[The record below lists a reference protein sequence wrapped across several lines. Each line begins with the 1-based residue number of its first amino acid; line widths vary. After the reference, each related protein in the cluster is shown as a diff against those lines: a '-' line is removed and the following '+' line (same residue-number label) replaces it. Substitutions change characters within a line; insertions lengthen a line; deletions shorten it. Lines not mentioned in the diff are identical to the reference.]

1 MDKHIVENAIDEQ
14 LKSRK
19 KKVLNRNAISA
30 LFGAFSDPVRA
41 LGKIFVGR
49 DGAIDAEKQKIIQD
63 VILEMLCKIDD
74 AISQAAKESNSQGF
88 ILQGLIETI
97 AHGAESVV
105 GVHVGEN
112 SGSITMQAGT
122 HIRTAATASK
132 NVTGLKIGG
141 QIEKE

>member
-1 MDKHIVENAIDEQ
+1 MDRHIVENAIDEQ

-30 LFGAFSDPVRA
+30 LFGAFSDPLGA

-49 DGAIDAEKQKIIQD
+49 DDAIDEEKQKIIQD

-74 AISQAAKESNSQGF
+74 AISQAAKELNTQGF
-88 ILQGLIETI
+88 ILQGLIETC
-97 AHGAESVV
+97 AHGADSVV
-105 GVHVGEN
+105 GVHVAEN
-112 SGSITMQAGT
+112 SGPVTMQAGT
-122 HIRTAATASK
+122 HIRTIATASK